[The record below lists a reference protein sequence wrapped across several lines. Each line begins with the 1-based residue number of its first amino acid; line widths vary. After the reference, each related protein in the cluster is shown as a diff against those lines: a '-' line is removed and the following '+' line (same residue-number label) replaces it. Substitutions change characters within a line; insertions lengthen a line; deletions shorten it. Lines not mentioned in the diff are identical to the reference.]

1 MIKQLLFGAA
11 LVASM
16 GAVAQNTK
24 TGKDANGKDTA
35 FVFTTVKANPIT
47 SVKNQNRS
55 GTCWSFSSLG
65 FFESELLRM
74 GKGTYDLSEM
84 FLVHKT
90 MEDRAKMAVRMHGD
104 TSYSPGGSFYDCV
117 YCMKN
122 YGMVP
127 QNAMPEP
134 GTLYG
139 DTLPDHSELDAVA
152 GGYVKAITGGNFKK
166 LSPVWQKGLSSIYD
180 TYLGKCPDKFTYKGK
195 SYTPQSFMSSLGLNM
210 DDYVSLTSFTHHPF
224 YTQFSIEVQDNWRGG
239 LSYNLPLDELMK
251 VMENAVNEGY
261 TFAWGA
267 DVSEQGFTRDG
278 IAVCPDTKADLSALG
293 TDMARWTGM
302 PAAEKR
308 KKLTQAPLP
317 EIKVT
322 QEMRQQ
328 AYDDWETTDDHGMQ
342 IYGIAKDQN
351 GKEYFMV
358 KNSWGTNNKYKGT
371 WYASKA
377 FVAYKTMNIVINK
390 HALPKDIAKKLGI
403 KL

>member
-11 LVASM
+11 LLASV
-16 GAVAQNTK
+16 GAAAQNTNN
-24 TGKDANGKDTA
+24 GKDASGKDTA

-84 FLVHKT
+84 YLVHKT
-90 MEDRAKMAVRMHGD
+90 MEDRGIMAVRMHGD
-104 TSYSPGGSFYDCV
+104 TSYSPGGSFYDCI

-127 QNAMPEP
+127 QEAMPAP

-152 GGYVKAITGGNFKK
+152 GGYVKAITGGNLKK
-166 LSPVWQKGLSSIYD
+166 LSPVWMKGLSSIYD
-180 TYLGKCPDKFTYKGK
+180 TYLGKCPDSFTYKGK
-195 SYTPQSFMSSLGLNM
+195 TYTPKSFMASLGLNM

-224 YTQFSIEVQDNWRGG
+224 YTEFAIEVQDNWRGG
-239 LSYNLPLDELMK
+239 LSYNLPIDELMK
-251 VMENAVNEGY
+251 VMENAVNQGY

-278 IAVCPDTKADLSALG
+278 IAVCPDTKKDLSALG

-317 EIKVT
+317 EITVT

-377 FVAYKTMNIVINK
+377 FVAYKTMNIVVNK
-390 HALPKDIAKKLGI
+390 YALPKDIAKKLGI